1 MLGSFRRAL
10 SVLNPFGA
18 ADEPPNEVENRGEE
32 VEIPQNAEGE
42 PRQPVRNVEGRRS
55 RRALERPAGNHPE
68 SHGDHGRDR
77 TVEGRQAD
85 ANLNVPLA
93 AASSPGD
100 GVRHDQGARPGE
112 LSPIGPPA
120 VGWGPPMY
128 ESFRYPTPGYPYYQS
143 PATAYAPN
151 YAYPPTPYPYPMGF
165 QGPPMSYGSY
175 VPGTPVMHGAQGL
188 GWQMPSQNSPV
199 VQPQPGYTGHGLLN
213 NDLSMHGQVHPAQTG
228 AGGSAQELQMPQ
240 QSVCQDAVAS
250 VSLSDMIRRKEPQ
263 ASTPLSEGGT
273 VGQDGAIHMSRD
285 DSQAT
290 LAKTVP
296 MTATVPTAP
305 DASLLSYEDVTV
317 PMEALKGQEMVPSG
331 ESCQSLYTG
340 PQMVLANT
348 VEKVSAGAG
357 TPEVR
362 SSVDQGLSA
371 ESTRAGMELKRG
383 AVAPMGSSSQM
394 MSPDGAIAATTVM
407 ELLPEAAIGA
417 EALTPRAGAPQ
428 QSVIGEGTAVVES
441 RVAVTSHNDTG
452 IPQSGANIPSR
463 MVTRDPGGMGPMS
476 GSDRGPGPNQGQK
489 MKYKPDK
496 YDGTADWADYLR
508 HFEMVSAWNEW
519 SLEDRAVQLSMN
531 LTGVARQAWADS
543 FCDQTSP
550 ISYDALVSALTQRF
564 KPEGQEEVYK
574 AEFRHRIRKRD
585 ENFMEYGCALRRLAI
600 RAFPKIRYEA
610 REDLIVDQFLQSLAD
625 TEMRRHV
632 SLAHPSG
639 VEQAISMATEYET
652 VTQTMRASHV
662 HKPKQV
668 AMVQEASPP
677 YSKQELLQEV
687 DAIIVKRLGER
698 RDERRNERR
707 DRRRPPNLQKIE
719 CWGCK
724 QMGHFQQDCPT
735 GAVDSRQGAPK
746 QDGENTEKKVP
757 LNK

>member
-1 MLGSFRRAL
+1 M
-10 SVLNPFGA
+10 
-18 ADEPPNEVENRGEE
+18 
-32 VEIPQNAEGE
+32 
-42 PRQPVRNVEGRRS
+42 
-55 RRALERPAGNHPE
+55 
-68 SHGDHGRDR
+68 
-77 TVEGRQAD
+77 
-85 ANLNVPLA
+85 
-93 AASSPGD
+93 
-100 GVRHDQGARPGE
+100 
-112 LSPIGPPA
+112 
-120 VGWGPPMY
+120 
-128 ESFRYPTPGYPYYQS
+128 
-143 PATAYAPN
+143 
-151 YAYPPTPYPYPMGF
+151 
-165 QGPPMSYGSY
+165 
-175 VPGTPVMHGAQGL
+175 
-188 GWQMPSQNSPV
+188 
-199 VQPQPGYTGHGLLN
+199 
-213 NDLSMHGQVHPAQTG
+213 
-228 AGGSAQELQMPQ
+228 
-240 QSVCQDAVAS
+240 
-250 VSLSDMIRRKEPQ
+250 
-263 ASTPLSEGGT
+263 
-273 VGQDGAIHMSRD
+273 GQDGTIHMSRD

-296 MTATVPTAP
+296 MTATVPTVP

-348 VEKVSAGAG
+348 VQKVSARAG

-371 ESTRAGMELKRG
+371 ESTRAGMELTRG

-417 EALTPRAGAPQ
+417 EALTSRTGAPQ
-428 QSVIGEGTAVVES
+428 QSGIGEGSAVVET
-441 RVAVTSHNDTG
+441 RVADTGHNDTG
-452 IPQSGANIPSR
+452 MRQSGANIPSR
-463 MVTRDPGGMGPMS
+463 IVIRDPGEMGPMS
-476 GSDRGPGPNQGQK
+476 GIDRGPGPSQGQK

-508 HFEMVSAWNEW
+508 HFEMISAWNGW

-550 ISYDALVSALTQRF
+550 ISYDALVFALTQRF

-574 AEFRHRIRKRD
+574 AGFRHRMREKD
-585 ENFMEYGCALRRLAI
+585 ESFMEYGCALRRLAI
-600 RAFPKIRYEA
+600 RAIPKIRYEA

-625 TEMRRHV
+625 TEMCRHV

-668 AMVQEASPP
+668 AMVQEASPL

-698 RDERRNERR
+698 RYERRNERG
-707 DRRRPPNLQKIE
+707 DRRPPNLQKIE
-719 CWGCK
+719 FWGCK
-724 QMGHFQQDCPT
+724 QIGHFQRDCPT

-746 QDGENTEKKVP
+746 QEGESTEKKVP